1 MSLSEY
7 SLYRS
12 KLLGNDLYQLLSL
25 GFPID
30 SDILQ
35 QRLDQLEAIGI
46 LVDEQTFVDVLGL
59 GNTPNQTSTAT
70 FIQQRVQRMKQIL
83 GNKIDS
89 IKDLEPLEL
98 E

>member
-70 FIQQRVQRMKQIL
+70 LIQQRVQRMKQIL

>member
-30 SDILQ
+30 SDTLQ

-70 FIQQRVQRMKQIL
+70 LIQQRVQRMKQIL